1 MSQAKVDQYKEEKKK
16 RKENLAKA
24 KRKNL
29 MRKIFV
35 PIIVLLILAV
45 IGCGLYF
52 LPKLSEE
59 AKAKKQAEEMAALYE
74 SMGLNP
80 DGTPIE
86 VPEGE
91 SEATPADADA
101 PTDTDENAADS
112 TDNAADTDVNVDSSE
127 DATESDTMTAPAE

>member
-1 MSQAKVDQYKEEKKK
+1 MSQAKVDQYKAEKKK

-35 PIIVLLILAV
+35 PIIVLLILAAIV
-45 IGCGLYF
+45 CGLIY

-59 AKAKKQAEEMAALYE
+59 AKAKKQAEEMAAL
-74 SMGLNP
+74 MGLNP

-91 SEATPADADA
+91 SEAIPADADA
-101 PTDTDENAADS
+101 PADTDENAADS

-127 DATESDTMTAPAE
+127 DATESDTMTAPTE